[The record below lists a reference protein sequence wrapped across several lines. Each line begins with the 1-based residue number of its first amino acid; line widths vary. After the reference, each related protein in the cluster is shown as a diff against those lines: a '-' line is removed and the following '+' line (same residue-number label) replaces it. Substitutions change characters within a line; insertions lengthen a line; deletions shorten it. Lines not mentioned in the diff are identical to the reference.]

1 MEFYEKLKK
10 IREQKGM
17 TQKELADLLNVSVQA
32 ISNWETNR
40 RKPSSELYYYIAD
53 KLNVDLSQVIPD
65 NEYNAFM
72 DELKKGNNTLSNKG
86 SANSSNIVYAIF
98 IAVLSQNS
106 VFYACSWRSVSC
118 QLYHPGSFQALFVG
132 HTSYADHLK

>member
-98 IAVLSQNS
+98 IAAFLSE
-106 VFYACSWRSVSC
+106 FCILC
-118 QLYHPGSFQALFVG
+118 L
-132 HTSYADHLK
+132 